1 MTTPPS
7 SLRASPRKILSES
20 SDTRSLTSSNF
31 AQLLSRF
38 EVLDSVSSAGNSSPV
53 SSKNKPVSAAKF
65 PSIAG
70 QSSIKPLK
78 QSSQGS
84 TRTRERSS
92 TESSRFSPG
101 RFIPSSQASPRP
113 RRARTFGTKSP
124 VLPSNNA
131 SSKSRQKSVAE
142 RRMMFETV
150 GQKEGESAACLSA
163 SAETRLIKYTG
174 MSSPPR
180 TSTFSRSTS
189 KLAHSKSW
197 QSIKSRR
204 STPGSQTNNA
214 VTSQNPTSGN
224 RDSASNAFSPSS
236 RVVPSPRSLIAS
248 DDPFGTWRSPLNR
261 PDDSWTSF
269 KRSSFLVPAPD
280 ASPSYIKSQ
289 YVEMSPQ
296 TFQTVSTSQVNLD
309 PVLDDDFIEKHNVSI
324 EETQR
329 HGWVRSARKIASSLS
344 NTVSAGS
351 SSLRG
356 RSRGSQDASIQA
368 PSSLGALM
376 SFKLTRANVPGRSK
390 LPRSRISSLRK
401 KFDQPKDQSPASI
414 PPPNTK
420 RRESTFAKDEAPS
433 SPSRIP
439 LLKPSMSSDSG
450 ELNAPTFRS
459 KSHASHLSQ
468 KSIDLPQ
475 TPVSRRN
482 TEKHISPLKQKI
494 DLFESLDRQGPASEL
509 SQSTVGK
516 TKSSIKLSKRKNSII
531 GPLRD
536 FKGTFRRIST
546 FRRRTPSEWST
557 TSSRDIDAFQR
568 KSSDNNPVVGY
579 EQAAVSAATT
589 AAADAD
595 EPPSP
600 HTVDAIPEK
609 PVLSQTFLTNEI
621 SPLVLDKPLSLP
633 SASIARTG
641 FNIDGE
647 AGLSVAPPPLFAES
661 HRRFSRTKQ
670 APSRTANRFSL
681 PDVEKEIELIELLEN
696 DRQRILG
703 SSPWISKARCDLEQP
718 RPVRANELRRLVG
731 LCREKVRKTSGGRS
745 E

>member
-7 SLRASPRKILSES
+7 SLRTSPRKILSES

-38 EVLDSVSSAGNSSPV
+38 EVLDTVSSAGNSSRA
-53 SSKNKPVSAAKF
+53 SSKNKPASAANF
-65 PSIAG
+65 PSIIG
-70 QSSIKPLK
+70 RSSIKPLK
-78 QSSQGS
+78 QSSQAS

-92 TESSRFSPG
+92 TGSSRFSPG

-124 VLPSNNA
+124 VPSNNV

-142 RRMMFETV
+142 RRMMFETAS
-150 GQKEGESAACLSA
+150 QKEGISV
-163 SAETRLIKYTG
+163 
-174 MSSPPR
+174 PPR
-180 TSTFSRSTS
+180 ASTLPRPAS

-197 QSIKSRR
+197 QSIKARR
-204 STPGSQTNNA
+204 SAPKLQTNSV
-214 VTSQNPTSGN
+214 VTLQNPTSDN
-224 RDSASNAFSPSS
+224 LNSTSNAFSPSSS

-248 DDPFGTWRSPLNR
+248 DDPHGTWRSPLNR
-261 PDDSWTSF
+261 PDDSW
-269 KRSSFLVPAPD
+269 SSFTRRSFAVPATD

-289 YVEMSPQ
+289 YVEMSPHAI
-296 TFQTVSTSQVNLD
+296 QTVSTSQVNLD
-309 PVLDDDFIEKHNVSI
+309 SDLRDDFIDKHNVSI
-324 EETQR
+324 EETR
-329 HGWVRSARKIASSLS
+329 HHGWVRNARKIASSLS

-351 SSLRG
+351 SSLRD
-356 RSRGSQDASIQA
+356 RSRGSQDTSGQA
-368 PSSLGALM
+368 LPNSLNAFM
-376 SFKLTRANVPGRSK
+376 SFKPTKTNTPSRSK

-414 PPPNTK
+414 PPVNTK
-420 RRESTFAKDEAPS
+420 RRESTFANDGVPS

-439 LLKPSMSSDSG
+439 LLKSSMTSDSG
-450 ELNAPTFRS
+450 ELDARSFRS
-459 KSHASHLSQ
+459 KSYASHRSH
-468 KSIDLPQ
+468 KSTDTPQ

-494 DLFESLDRQGPASEL
+494 DLFESLDRHNPAPEVSH
-509 SQSTVGK
+509 STVE
-516 TKSSIKLSKRKNSII
+516 KRKSLIKFSKSKNFVV

-536 FKGTFRRIST
+536 FKGTLRRIPTS
-546 FRRRTPSEWST
+546 RQRISSEWST
-557 TSSRDIDAFQR
+557 TSSRDIDPFQC
-568 KSSDNNPVVGY
+568 KSPDNILVARD
-579 EQAAVSAATT
+579 EQAATSAAS
-589 AAADAD
+589 AVAD
-595 EPPSP
+595 EPLST
-600 HTVDAIPEK
+600 HTVDAIPEQ
-609 PVLSQTFLTNEI
+609 PILSQTFLTNKI

-633 SASIARTG
+633 SASVARTG

-647 AGLSVAPPPLFAES
+647 AGLSVAPPPLFAEP
-661 HRRFSRTKQ
+661 HRRFSCTKQ
-670 APSRTANRFSL
+670 ALSRTANRFSL

-703 SSPWISKARCDLEQP
+703 TSPWISKARCDLEQP

-731 LCREKVRKTSGGRS
+731 LCKEKVRKLSGGRS